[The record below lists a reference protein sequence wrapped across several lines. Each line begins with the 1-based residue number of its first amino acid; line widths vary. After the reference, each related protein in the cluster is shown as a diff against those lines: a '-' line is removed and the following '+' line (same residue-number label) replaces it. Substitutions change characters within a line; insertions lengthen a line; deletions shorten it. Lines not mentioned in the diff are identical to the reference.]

1 MRNGFSQNKTTRNV
15 QGHIVNIPNFLSFLR
30 ILLIPGFIYCLHTGQ
45 SGTAMLIMIVA
56 LLSDWFDG
64 QTARWTNEVSDMGKI
79 LDPLADKLC
88 LASVALYF
96 LWKGELPAWF
106 VVFVVLRDLLIFFGA
121 AWIRHRHNV
130 LTTSLWPGKWAVGFV
145 SMMFITMVWPH
156 PLFDRWPFKD
166 FFMYLSTATLL
177 YSFVEYCVRFYRI
190 RQGFEFKA

>member
-1 MRNGFSQNKTTRNV
+1 MITIV
-15 QGHIVNIPNFLSFLR
+15 QGNIFNIPNFLSFLR
-30 ILLIPGFIYCLHTGQ
+30 ILLIPWFIWCLHNGHTE
-45 SGTAMLIMIVA
+45 TALIIMIVA

-88 LASVALYF
+88 LASVAVYY
-96 LWKGELPAWF
+96 LWKGELPLWFVAF
-106 VVFVVLRDLLIFFGA
+106 VVFRDLVIFFGA

-145 SMMFITMVWPH
+145 SMMFIAMVWPL
-156 PLFDRWPFKD
+156 PFFRQWPVKE
-166 FFMYLSTATLL
+166 FFMYLSTATLF

-190 RQGFEFKA
+190 QKGLDFRA

>member
-1 MRNGFSQNKTTRNV
+1 MRTIV
-15 QGHIVNIPNFLSFLR
+15 QGHIFNLPNFLSFLR
-30 ILLIPGFIYCLHTGQ
+30 ILLIPWFIYSLD
-45 SGTAMLIMIVA
+45 SGETQTAIIIMVVA

-88 LASVALYF
+88 LASVALYY
-96 LWKGELPAWF
+96 LWKGELPVWFVAF
-106 VVFVVLRDLLIFFGA
+106 VVFRDLVIFFGA

-156 PLFDRWPFKD
+156 PLFRQWPVKE
-166 FFMYLSTATLL
+166 FFMYLSAATLF
-177 YSFVEYCVRFYRI
+177 YSFVEYCIRFYKI
-190 RQGFEFKA
+190 QKGAEFRA